1 MNKLIVKYRAIVKS
15 RKKSLWF
22 SAITA
27 FLLLLV
33 CYFADNLSYSIL
45 SGPSVGQ
52 RIEQLKELVGL
63 TSDEIPSEYVFI
75 NVAYDK
81 ELVTVY
87 DEYGLPKGEIDITN
101 RTRLANFLSLLHDS
115 HRYIMMDVLLSND
128 YQSKNDSLLL
138 SSITKTDRI
147 SVARSSTTELLDTSL
162 IERSGYTDYST
173 DILETNF
180 VKYEFLNGGEST
192 MPYMTAQALG
202 LSPKVYKFG
211 PFYFSDGHLC
221 WKSLTLRFPIKMWRH
236 SKHDDASP
244 MSEKVLLNLGS
255 DILDLGVSVP
265 ELVKDKIVVIGDF
278 TEDDIHD
285 TYIGKI
291 AGPVI
296 NVNAVEALRANEF
309 IIPWSFIV
317 FLLLFYTLMGYLAV
331 RNIGVTQWIQMKLR
345 IKSSLGNILLSI
357 IGYSFFLSII
367 AGVIYLT
374 TGMDMNVLIPSLW
387 FTALSGITKT
397 FAS

>member
-1 MNKLIVKYRAIVKS
+1 MNKLIAKYRAIVKS

-22 SAITA
+22 SAITT

-52 RIEQLKELVGL
+52 RIEQFKEVVGL
-63 TSDEIPSEYVFI
+63 TSDEVPSEFVFI

-81 ELVTVY
+81 ELVPVY

-101 RTRLANFLSLLHDS
+101 RTLLANFLSQLDDS

-128 YQSKNDSLLL
+128 YQSESDSLLL
-138 SSITKTDRI
+138 SSIAKTDRI

-162 IERSGYTDYST
+162 IEKSGYTDYST

-202 LSPKVYKFG
+202 LCPKVYKFG
-211 PFYFSDGHLC
+211 PFYFSNGHLC
-221 WKSLTLRFPIKMWRH
+221 WKSLTLRFPIKMWQQSRREAV
-236 SKHDDASP
+236 SSMDK
-244 MSEKVLLNLGS
+244 KVLLNLGS
-255 DILDLGVSVP
+255 DILDLGVNIP

-296 NVNAVEALRANEF
+296 NVNAVEALHANEL

-317 FLLLFYTLMGYLAV
+317 FLLLLYTLMGYLAV
-331 RNIGVTQWIQMKLR
+331 RNIGQTQWLLKKLR
-345 IKSSLGNILLSI
+345 IKSSLGNILFSL
-357 IGYSFFLSII
+357 IGYSFFLSVI
-367 AGVIYLT
+367 AGVIYLLT
-374 TGMDMNVLIPSLW
+374 SLDMNVLIPSLW
-387 FTALSGITKT
+387 FTTLSGVTKT
-397 FAS
+397 LAS

>member
-1 MNKLIVKYRAIVKS
+1 MNKLIAKYKAITKS
-15 RKKSLWF
+15 RKESLWF
-22 SAITA
+22 SAITT

-33 CYFADNLSYSIL
+33 CYFADNMSYSIL

-52 RIEQLKELVGL
+52 RIEQFKELVGL

-81 ELVTVY
+81 ELVPVY

-101 RTRLANFLSLLHDS
+101 RSRLAKFLSQLDDS

-128 YQSKNDSLLL
+128 YQSESDSLLL
-138 SSITKTDRI
+138 SSIAKTDRI
-147 SVARSSTTELLDTSL
+147 SVARSSTTKLLDSSL
-162 IERSGYTDYST
+162 IEKSGYTDYST

-180 VKYEFLNGGEST
+180 VKYEFLNGREST

-202 LSPKVYKFG
+202 ISPKVYKLG
-211 PFYFSDGHLC
+211 PFFFSNGHLC
-221 WKSLTLRFPIKMWRH
+221 WKSLTLRFPIKLWEQSRR
-236 SKHDDASP
+236 DDASP
-244 MSEKVLLNLGS
+244 ISEKILFNLSS
-255 DILDLGVSVP
+255 DILDLGVNIP
-265 ELVKDKIVVIGDF
+265 ELAKDKIVVIGDF

-296 NVNAVEALRANEF
+296 NVNALEALRANEL

-317 FLLLFYTLMGYLAV
+317 FLFLLYTLMGYLAV
-331 RNIGVTQWIQMKLR
+331 RNIGITQWIQRKLR
-345 IKSSLGNILLSI
+345 IKSSLGNILFSLV
-357 IGYSFFLSII
+357 GYSFLLSLI

-374 TGMDMNVLIPSLW
+374 TGMDMNILIPSLW